1 MKGKLELTYDEYINI
16 IKGFKVPRL
25 KCRLTTEDLLKE
37 APSKGD
43 ELNMNYKIEQIGY
56 EYRGYK
62 LGQMTDKGMIIGFD
76 TSFEEHKF
84 IAIYNSDNTDNK
96 TISNNLYIDVALVG
110 YESSKFSWY
119 SKDDIAIVVDYIVE
133 SQPNPIQLIRK
144 AINGHTVKLELFAE
158 EFAISLYDSEIP
170 ICWNK
175 DDGIHI
181 LTEVMNSNIYSDMI
195 SEIGEVVKIIEENLE
210 WFKGCLN
217 ESLE

>member
-1 MKGKLELTYDEYINI
+1 M
-16 IKGFKVPRL
+16 
-25 KCRLTTEDLLKE
+25 
-37 APSKGD
+37 S
-43 ELNMNYKIEQIGY
+43 YKIEQICY
-56 EYRGYK
+56 EYRGFK

-119 SKDDIAIVVDYIVE
+119 SKNEIEIVE
-133 SQPNPIQLIRK
+133 DYTLQTNPLRLIRK

-158 EFAISLYDSEIP
+158 EFCVSLYDSEIH

-175 DDGIHI
+175 DDGVHI
-181 LTEVMNSNIYSDMI
+181 LTEVMNGTIYSGMI
-195 SEIGEVVKIIEENLE
+195 SEIAEVVKIIEDNLG

-217 ESLE
+217 G